1 MHPKANQ
8 SHVHYCKRLAGNQEA
23 QSPRHDPQVQYMHAG
38 TWELACMSQQLLSL
52 LCVCGRAVQQD
63 PDAGEHAL
71 WVPGS
76 LPDEAPDQ
84 GQAGACSNTRPDPG
98 LLDDVIG
105 AIHAL
110 TPCAWFQCTV
120 GNESLEWMGHT
131 QAMLQIAA
139 SFGSSIRASTRQ
151 VLEYNWTYRAFF
163 NSLSKR
169 VPVTFKGK
177 WTHRSTFDLSSNFLT
192 EYALDVPGLLWRCD
206 KFLQLSRRKG
216 IDKHIILRLLT
227 EIGICI
233 ARLKHW
239 FLQRESTQQTLLYI
253 R

>member
-1 MHPKANQ
+1 MYGDA
-8 SHVHYCKRLAGNQEA
+8 
-23 QSPRHDPQVQYMHAG
+23 
-38 TWELACMSQQLLSL
+38 LACLNSR
-52 LCVCGRAVQQD
+52 VG
-63 PDAGEHAL
+63 AL
-71 WVPGS
+71 
-76 LPDEAPDQ
+76 DHQ
-84 GQAGACSNTRPDPG
+84 RPDPD

-131 QAMLQIAA
+131 EAMLQIAA
-139 SFGSSIRASTRQ
+139 SFGSFIRASTRQ

-169 VPVTFKGK
+169 VPVTFKGR
-177 WTHRSTFDLSSNFLT
+177 WTRRGAFDLSSHFLT

-206 KFLQLSRRKG
+206 KFLQASRRKG
-216 IDKHIILRLLT
+216 IDKYIISRLLT
-227 EIGICI
+227 ELGICI

-239 FLQRESTQQTLLYI
+239 FLQRRSSQQAPSSNLEEGFGEVEAHRSFVY
-253 R
+253 